1 MDAEDIIAAAE
12 LPRAT
17 ASLCLRSGLVAQWEK
32 LHAEWRVAPDTRTS
46 LGAVSPK
53 AELAAQMRALSDEMA
68 KFQVTFVFEA
78 LPPEQYSAL
87 ILKHPPVGDEKHT
100 MRWNHATFEPA
111 LIEACLVDPVMNGE
125 QVTRLLA
132 KLSTAQMKQLGD
144 TAYRANEGPADIPFE
159 GAVYAENLDSGEQ

>member
-17 ASLCLRSGLVAQWEK
+17 ATLCLRSGLVAQWEK
-32 LHAEWRVAPDTRTS
+32 LHAEWRTAPDTRAS

-53 AELAAQMRALSDEMA
+53 ADLAAQMRALSDEMT

-87 ILKHPPVGDEKHT
+87 ILKHPPVGDDKHT
-100 MRWNHATFEPA
+100 MRWNQETFYPA
-111 LIEACLVDPVMNGE
+111 LIEACLVDPVMNGD
-125 QVTRLLA
+125 QIARLLPR
-132 KLSTAQMKQLGD
+132 LSTAQFLKLGN
-144 TAYRANEGPADIPFE
+144 TAYLANEGPADIPFD